1 MQYNKSKQSRGH
13 AALAKKFYKSKS
25 WRSTRDAYFNKMFGL
40 CERCQGPGKIVHHIE
55 YIDMSNINNH
65 ELLLNFDNLEL
76 LCQACH
82 NKEHFKG
89 SGIREGYEF
98 DADGNIVSIVK

>member
-40 CERCQGPGKIVHHIE
+40 CERCYGPGKIVHHIE
-55 YIDMSNINNH
+55 YIDMSNINDFDI
-65 ELLLNFDNLEL
+65 LLNFDNLEL
-76 LCQACH
+76 LCQTCH
-82 NKEHFKG
+82 NREHFTESAVPK
-89 SGIREGYEF
+89 GYEF
-98 DADGNIVSIVK
+98 DVDGNLVSIKR